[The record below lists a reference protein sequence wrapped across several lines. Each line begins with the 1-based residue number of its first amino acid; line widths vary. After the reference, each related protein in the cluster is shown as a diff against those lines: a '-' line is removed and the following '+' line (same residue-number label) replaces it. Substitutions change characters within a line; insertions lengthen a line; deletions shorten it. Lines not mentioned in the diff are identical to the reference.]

1 MAFDAP
7 IGTWTVGALVVVIP
21 MLIGGWY
28 LVRGRVLALAQ
39 ERMGYTG
46 EFPVVA
52 NRPVDPDNR
61 LG

>member
-1 MAFDAP
+1 
-7 IGTWTVGALVVVIP
+7 
-21 MLIGGWY
+21 
-28 LVRGRVLALAQ
+28 VRGRVLALAQ

-52 NRPVDPDNR
+52 NRPIDPDNR

>member
-1 MAFDAP
+1 MAFDKP
-7 IGTWTVGALVVVIP
+7 LGTWTVATLLVLIP

-28 LVRGRVLALAQ
+28 LVRGRVLSVAE

-52 NRPVDPDNR
+52 NPPVDPKD
-61 LG
+61 G